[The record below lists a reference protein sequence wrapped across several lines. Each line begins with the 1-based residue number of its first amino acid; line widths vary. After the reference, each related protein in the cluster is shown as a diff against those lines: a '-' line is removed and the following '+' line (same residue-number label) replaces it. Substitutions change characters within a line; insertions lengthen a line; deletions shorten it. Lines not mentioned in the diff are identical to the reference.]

1 MAFELTRNQGAALIT
16 QHPTYREDIEKEG
29 TFEKYI
35 KRHYQSWV
43 DFARERGDGDN
54 IRPVLVTGV
63 HLTREFATLAYSD
76 NRTRME
82 CEFSAAVPGIASTSV
97 SLWGSWQ
104 TQGVAHTNCGPRPS
118 RIQRNRGPS
127 EDSTLESEIPD
138 EYNQCVFVRYYT
150 IRKWAFIPK
159 VIKAG
164 AGPHQLPKGGHE
176 DDSSLGLQVLSTEDS
191 TEVDRPETGSS
202 RDTFDEVIHNIPT
215 VSPNTTPYLPPLTNG
230 TKDDRDSFDIVTEYI
245 LQVRTPSIIYGVR

>member
-1 MAFELTRNQGAALIT
+1 MAFELTRNQGATLIT

-43 DFARERGDGDN
+43 DLARERGDGDN

-82 CEFSAAVPGIASTSV
+82 CEFSAAVPGIASGSV
-97 SLWGSWQ
+97 SLWGSWH
-104 TQGVAHTNCGPRPS
+104 TQGVAHTNCGPRPP
-118 RIQRNRGPS
+118 RIQRSRDPNEG
-127 EDSTLESEIPD
+127 STLESEIPD
-138 EYNQCVFVRYYT
+138 ECNQCVFIRYYT

-164 AGPHQLPKGGHE
+164 AGPHQLPRGGHE
-176 DDSSLGLQVLSTEDS
+176 DDNSAEEGLRVPPTEDP
-191 TEVDRPETGSS
+191 TEVDRPETESPQ
-202 RDTFDEVIHNIPT
+202 DTFDEVIHNTPT
-215 VSPNTTPYLPPLTNG
+215 VGLKHYPVPTASHELNQGRPRYL
-230 TKDDRDSFDIVTEYI
+230 
-245 LQVRTPSIIYGVR
+245 